1 MRKPSNRKVGK
12 KVRQDNFD
20 SKFEHMVGEYQSAKA
35 VLDTLEEDS
44 VEYAAQKKQCDQ
56 LFASAERFFNSRQR

>member
-35 VLDTLEEDS
+35 VLDTLAEDS
-44 VEYAAQKKQCDQ
+44 
-56 LFASAERFFNSRQR
+56 AE